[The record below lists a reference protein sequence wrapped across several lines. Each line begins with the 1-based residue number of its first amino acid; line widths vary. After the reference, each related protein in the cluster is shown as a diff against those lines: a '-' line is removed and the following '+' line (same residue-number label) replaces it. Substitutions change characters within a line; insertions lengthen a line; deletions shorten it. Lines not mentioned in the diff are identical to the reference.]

1 MATQTNYII
10 FTSSKIVLIIDGVFY
25 IKKLEDKIWMSV
37 KVNYTL
43 FFGSWI
49 QVEDAY
55 VVGKIVNFW

>member
-1 MATQTNYII
+1 
-10 FTSSKIVLIIDGVFY
+10 
-25 IKKLEDKIWMSV
+25 MSI

-55 VVGKIVNFW
+55 LVGIIMIF

>member
-1 MATQTNYII
+1 
-10 FTSSKIVLIIDGVFY
+10 
-25 IKKLEDKIWMSV
+25 MSV
-37 KVNYTL
+37 KVNYTV